1 MGGLGEQSWV
11 RSVLECV
18 AGAIFGF
25 AYIIKKKTGESYQV
39 LGGIICMNVRSPV
52 IQSAW
57 MVRQHLKR
65 STTSQ
70 AVNGIC
76 AWFFLFNETDSMI

>member
-18 AGAIFGF
+18 AGEIFGF
-25 AYIIKKKTGESYQV
+25 AYLIKKKTGESYQV
-39 LGGIICMNVRSPV
+39 LGGITHERSPV
-52 IQSAW
+52 IQSEW

-65 STTSQ
+65 EELVTT
-70 AVNGIC
+70 N
-76 AWFFLFNETDSMI
+76 M